1 VVEERYYVRRR
12 GCSNK
17 HKKTNKGE
25 GYMRVGVIY
34 GGLSK
39 EREVS
44 LKTGQAVSNALK
56 ELGYDVVDIIADER
70 IVEQILKAK
79 IDIAFI
85 ALHGRFGEDGTVQGL
100 LELLKIPYTGSSCMA
115 SAIGM
120 DKVITKKIWVSEGIR
135 TPAFQVLYNIKDKKE
150 IDYPLV
156 VKPPC
161 EGSTIGIN
169 VVFNDDEFYKALEE
183 AFLLGDKVL
192 IEKYIKGKEFTVAVF
207 EDEVYTPIEIRPKK
221 GFYDYSSKYTKG
233 ATEYIIPPQC
243 SDNVVK
249 EMMETAKKAYKA
261 IGCSGA
267 ARVDFMLDSK
277 EEITYALEIN
287 TIPGMTETSLL
298 PKAAAYH
305 GIDFKS
311 LVQKILKSARLH
323 IKV

>member
-1 VVEERYYVRRR
+1 M
-12 GCSNK
+12 K
-17 HKKTNKGE
+17 
-25 GYMRVGVIY
+25 VGVIF

-44 LKTGQAVSNALK
+44 IKTGQAVTKALK
-56 ELGYDVVDIIADER
+56 ELGYDVVDILADER
-70 IVEQILKAK
+70 LVEQILKAK
-79 IDIAFI
+79 IDVAFI

-100 LELLKIPYTGSSCMA
+100 LELLRIPYTGSSCMA

-120 DKVITKKIWVSEGIR
+120 DKVITKKILVSEGIK
-135 TPAFQVLYNIKDKKE
+135 TPAFQVLYSMEDKRT
-150 IDYPLV
+150 IDYPLI

-169 VVFNDDEFYKALEE
+169 IVFNDDEFYKALEE
-183 AFLLGDKVL
+183 VFLLGNKVL

-207 EDEVYTPIEIRPKK
+207 EDEVYTPIEIKPKK
-221 GFYDYSSKYTKG
+221 GFYDYNSKYTKG

-243 SDNVVK
+243 RDDIVK
-249 EMMETAKKAYKA
+249 EMMETAKKTYKA

-277 EEITYALEIN
+277 EDIPYVLEIN

-311 LVQKILKSARLH
+311 LVEKILKSARLH
-323 IKV
+323 IKI